1 MAGAWGTGTSMG
13 IVEQRVL
20 ADPNL
25 GPRVSFLP
33 VLLGMNVNETLILE
47 LRFSYFC
54 MSGADANSGD
64 MAGN

>member
-1 MAGAWGTGTSMG
+1 MAGAWETGTSMG

-25 GPRVSFLP
+25 GPCVSFLP
-33 VLLGMNVNETLILE
+33 VLGMNMDETLILE

-54 MSGADANSGD
+54 MSGADADSGD

>member
-1 MAGAWGTGTSMG
+1 MG

-25 GPRVSFLP
+25 DTRVSFLP

-54 MSGADANSGD
+54 MSGADADCGD

>member
-1 MAGAWGTGTSMG
+1 MAGAWETGTSMG

-33 VLLGMNVNETLILE
+33 VLGMNMDEILE

-54 MSGADANSGD
+54 MSGADADSGD

>member
-1 MAGAWGTGTSMG
+1 MG

-33 VLLGMNVNETLILE
+33 VLGMNMDETLILE
-47 LRFSYFC
+47 PRFSYFG
-54 MSGADANSGD
+54 MSGADADSED